1 MRKQYLN
8 VTQAAAYLTLSKS
21 TVYQYLHYKKIPFFK
36 IGERVIFSKSEL
48 DKWIK
53 RYAKKVVKKN
63 LAIT

>member
-1 MRKQYLN
+1 MKEQYLN

-36 IGERVIFSKSEL
+36 IGERVVFSKSQL

-53 RYAKKVVKKN
+53 KQNKKEDKRK
-63 LAIT
+63 